1 MLSSCSCEK
10 RHIALVNNK
19 SRKLVKDQDKLS
31 PLRVDDG
38 AIFRE
43 RQTEGFESDKISVC

>member
-19 SRKLVKDQDKLS
+19 SRNLVKDQDKLS

-43 RQTEGFESDKISVC
+43 WQTEGFESDKISVC